1 MNYDTLKC
9 VAGEVGHV
17 VYGARVLQFLGDAV
31 QTDAYWAGTL
41 FPDIRHLGVVSRH
54 KTHPEDAA
62 LEMLKGKNDFYTGL
76 RVHAWVDKTR
86 EKFWDEQNMKE
97 SLPWHPFVPHALK
110 LYEDEL
116 LYGKFSEWE
125 DVLQSLKTVRDDE
138 LFYVNERQQV
148 QKWHDVLTNYLRTP
162 PGDETRQALSQAIG
176 LSEHSAREVNTVV
189 QRLKHHKATSAIIE
203 NFQRYLEDLL
213 K

>member
-1 MNYDTLKC
+1 MFYDTLKC

-17 VYGARVLQFLGDAV
+17 VYGARVLTYLEDAV
-31 QTDAYWAGTL
+31 TSGAYWAGTL

-54 KTHPEDAA
+54 KTHPEDVS
-62 LEMLKGKNDFYTGL
+62 LELLPGKNDFYTGL
-76 RVHAWVDKTR
+76 RVHAWIDKTR
-86 EKFWDEQNMKE
+86 EKFWNEQNMKE

-116 LYGKFSEWE
+116 VYEKFSGWD
-125 DVLQSLKTVRDDE
+125 DVLQSLKTIYDDE

-148 QKWHDVLTNYLRTP
+148 QTWHDVLTNYLSAP
-162 PGDETRQALSQAIG
+162 PSDITRQALSRAIG

-189 QRLKHHKATSAIIE
+189 QRLKDHEPTGKIIE
-203 NFQRYLEDLL
+203 GFQRHLEDLL